1 MNTKA
6 VNEPARA
13 LAYWIG
19 MQIDVHEK
27 HPDERARRDAD
38 DLVSLLTPILKAF
51 FTDHGTQAAIDCQQ
65 VFGGHGYIW
74 EWGMEQYV
82 RDARIAQIYEGANGI
97 QALDLVGRKMPKDFG
112 RLLRQFF
119 HPVQAFLEQN
129 QTNPDLQEFVF
140 PMAKAFGKLQQATA
154 LVAQKGMKDP
164 NEAGAASTDYLRLF
178 GYVALGYMWLRM
190 VVVAQEKLPQAEAGS
205 KFYETKIK
213 TARYYMQKVL
223 PEANACFSRIMA
235 GAEPVMALADDEF

>member
-1 MNTKA
+1 M
-6 VNEPARA
+6 
-13 LAYWIG
+13 I
-19 MQIDVHEK
+19 
-27 HPDERARRDAD
+27 
-38 DLVSLLTPILKAF
+38 
-51 FTDHGTQAAIDCQQ
+51 QAATDCQQ